1 MNGRILIVDDE
12 KDMLVLLKRII
23 EEKTNH
29 IVETEYDPLK
39 VAALLRKQQFDIIM
53 ADLKMPKMDGMAIL
67 DMVKNIQSSAVVV
80 IMTAYATIETAIEA
94 TRKGAFDYISKPFR
108 KERIL
113 ITIDKAMKWQKLTQE
128 NITLRNSLRQ
138 KKEFLPIIDS
148 SPPIISITKMIAQ
161 VAKSTA
167 TILISGESGTGKELV
182 AKAIHYHSN
191 RKNKPFITV
200 NCTAMPEQIIESELF
215 GHVKGSF
222 TGAWKDKRGIVEEAD
237 HGTLFL
243 DEIGAL
249 NMAMQAKLLRLLQE
263 GEYKPV
269 GGLTTQQADIRFVAA
284 TNQDLKKLIEAKQ
297 FREDLYYRLNVI
309 NLHLPPLRDR
319 KENIP
324 ILAYHFLEKF
334 NSLNNKKIGG
344 IDPEAI
350 SALMSKSWPGNIRE
364 LENCIERGV
373 ILCQSDTIKISDIL
387 PQEPVAHTSP
397 LFDYNIYTLPFKEA
411 KEMVIKAFHNKYINW
426 VLQQNKGNISRAA
439 EQAELQRQY
448 LHRLIKEEN
457 INTEIF
463 KEKI

>member
-1 MNGRILIVDDE
+1 MDGKILIVDDE

-23 EEKTNH
+23 TEKTRH

-39 VAALLRKQQFDIIM
+39 VVELLKKQQFDIIIT
-53 ADLKMPKMDGMAIL
+53 DLKMPKMDGIAIL
-67 DMVKNIQSSAVVV
+67 DMVKNIQPSAVVV

-94 TRKGAFDYISKPFR
+94 TRKGTFDYISKPFR

-113 ITIDKAMKWQKLTQE
+113 MTIDKAMEWQKLTQE
-128 NITLRNSLRQ
+128 NRVLKKFLQQ
-138 KKEFLPIIDS
+138 KKGFLPIIGS
-148 SPPIISITKMIAQ
+148 SPAIMSIIKMINH
-161 VAKSTA
+161 VARSTA
-167 TILISGESGTGKELV
+167 TILISGESGTGKEL
-182 AKAIHYHSN
+182 AARAIHYHSD
-191 RKNKPFITV
+191 RKDKPFITV

-237 HGTLFL
+237 QGTLFL
-243 DEIGAL
+243 DEIGEL
-249 NMAMQAKLLRLLQE
+249 NMTMQAKLLRLLQE

-269 GGLTTQQADIRFVAA
+269 GGLTTKQVDIRFVVA
-284 TNQDLKKLIEAKQ
+284 TNQNLKKLIEAKQ

-319 KENIP
+319 KEDIP
-324 ILAYHFLEKF
+324 ILAHYFLKKF
-334 NSLNNKKIGG
+334 NSLNNKKISG
-344 IDPEAI
+344 IDSETI

-364 LENCIERGV
+364 LENCIERGA
-373 ILCQSDTIKISDIL
+373 ILCQSDTIKISDVL
-387 PQEPVAHTSP
+387 PQEPVAHNSP
-397 LFDYNIYTLPFKEA
+397 FFDHSIFTLPFKEA
-411 KEMVIKAFHNKYINW
+411 KEIIIKSFHNKYINW
-426 VLQQNKGNISRAA
+426 ILQQNKGNISRAA

-463 KEKI
+463 K

>member
-1 MNGRILIVDDE
+1 MDGRILIVDDE
-12 KDMLVLLKRII
+12 KDMLVLLKRIVT
-23 EEKTNH
+23 EKTNH
-29 IVETEYDPLK
+29 IVETEYNPLK
-39 VAALLRKQQFDIIM
+39 VIELLKKHQFNIIIT
-53 ADLKMPKMDGMAIL
+53 DLKMPKMDGIAIL
-67 DMVKNIQSSAVVV
+67 DMVKNIQPSAVVV

-94 TRKGAFDYISKPFR
+94 TRKGAFDYISKPFL

-113 ITIDKAMKWQKLTQE
+113 LTIDKAMEWQKLTQE
-128 NITLRNSLRQ
+128 NVSLRKSIQ
-138 KKEFLPIIDS
+138 YKKESLPIIGS
-148 SPPIISITKMIAQ
+148 SPATLSIIKMIDQ

-182 AKAIHYHSN
+182 ARAIHYNSD
-191 RKNKPFITV
+191 RKEKPFITI

-222 TGAWKDKRGIVEEAD
+222 TGAWKDKRGIVQEAD
-237 HGTLFL
+237 QGTLFL
-243 DEIGAL
+243 DEIGDL
-249 NMAMQAKLLRLLQE
+249 NIAMQAKLLRLLQE

-269 GGLTTQQADIRFVAA
+269 GGLTTKQADIRFVVA

-309 NLHLPPLRDR
+309 NLHMPPLRDR
-319 KENIP
+319 KEDIP
-324 ILAYHFLEKF
+324 ILAHHFLKKF
-334 NSLNNKKIGG
+334 NSLNDKKIST
-344 IDPEAI
+344 IAPEAI

-397 LFDYNIYTLPFKEA
+397 LFDHNIYTLPFKEA
-411 KEMVIKAFHNKYINW
+411 KEIIIKTFHNKYINW
-426 VLQQNKGNISRAA
+426 ILQQNKGNISKAA

-457 INTEIF
+457 INAEIF
-463 KEKI
+463 K

>member
-1 MNGRILIVDDE
+1 MDERILIVDDE

-39 VAALLRKQQFDIIM
+39 VVELLRKHQFNIIIT
-53 ADLKMPKMDGMAIL
+53 DLKMPKMDGMAIL
-67 DMVKNIQSSAVVV
+67 DRVKNIQPYAIVV

-94 TRKGAFDYISKPFR
+94 IRKGAFDYISKPFR

-113 ITIDKAMKWQKLTQE
+113 MTIDKAMEWQKLTQE
-128 NITLRNSLRQ
+128 NITLRNSLKQ
-138 KKEFLPIIDS
+138 KKGF
-148 SPPIISITKMIAQ
+148 PPIIGSSPSIMSITKMIAQ

-167 TILISGESGTGKELV
+167 TVLISGESGTGKELV

-200 NCTAMPEQIIESELF
+200 NCTAMPEQIMESELF

-222 TGAWKDKRGIVEEAD
+222 TGAWKDKRGIVQEAD
-237 HGTLFL
+237 QGTLFL
-243 DEIGAL
+243 DEIGEL

-269 GGLTTQQADIRFVAA
+269 GGLTIKQVDIRFVVA

-319 KENIP
+319 KEDIS
-324 ILAYHFLEKF
+324 ILAHHFLKKF
-334 NSLNNKKIGG
+334 NFLNDKKISD
-344 IDPEAI
+344 IAPEAI

-373 ILCQSDTIKISDIL
+373 ILCRSDTIKIPDIL

-411 KEMVIKAFHNKYINW
+411 KEIIIKSFHNKYINW
-426 VLQQNKGNISRAA
+426 ILQQNNGNISKAA

-463 KEKI
+463 K

>member
-1 MNGRILIVDDE
+1 MDGRILIVDDE
-12 KDMLVLLKRII
+12 KDMLVLLKRIV

-29 IVETEYDPLK
+29 IVKTEYDPLK
-39 VAALLRKQQFDIIM
+39 VAALLRKQQFDIII

-67 DMVKNIQSSAVVV
+67 DMVKNIQTSAVVV

-113 ITIDKAMKWQKLTQE
+113 ITIDKAMEWQKLTQE

-138 KKEFLPIIDS
+138 KKEFLPIIDF

-237 HGTLFL
+237 QGTLFL

-249 NMAMQAKLLRLLQE
+249 SMAMQAKLLRLLQE

-269 GGLTTQQADIRFVAA
+269 GGLTTKQADIRFVAA

-397 LFDYNIYTLPFKEA
+397 LVDRNIYTLPFKEA
-411 KEMVIKAFHNKYINW
+411 KNIIIKAFHGKYINRI
-426 VLQQNKGNISRAA
+426 LQQNKGNISRAA

-448 LHRLIKEEN
+448 LHRLIKEED

-463 KEKI
+463 KEK

>member
-1 MNGRILIVDDE
+1 MDGRILIVDDE

-23 EEKTNH
+23 EEKTKH
-29 IVETEYDPLK
+29 VVETEYNPLK
-39 VAALLRKQQFDIIM
+39 VVELLRKQQFDIIIT
-53 ADLKMPKMDGMAIL
+53 DLKMPKMDGIAIL
-67 DMVKNIQSSAVVV
+67 DMVKNIQPSAIVV
-80 IMTAYATIETAIEA
+80 IMTAYATIETAVEA

-113 ITIDKAMKWQKLTQE
+113 ITIGKAMEWQKLTRE
-128 NITLRNSLRQ
+128 NITLKNSLKQ
-138 KKEFLPIIDS
+138 KKEFPPIIGS
-148 SPPIISITKMIAQ
+148 SPSIISITKMIVQ

-191 RKNKPFITV
+191 RKNKPFITI

-222 TGAWKDKRGIVEEAD
+222 TGAWKDKKGIVEEAD
-237 HGTLFL
+237 QGTLFL
-243 DEIGAL
+243 DEIGDL

-269 GGLTTQQADIRFVAA
+269 GGLTTEKADIRFVAA
-284 TNQDLKKLIEAKQ
+284 TNQDLKKLIAVKQ

-319 KENIP
+319 KEDIP
-324 ILAYHFLEKF
+324 VLAYHFFEKF
-334 NSLNNKKIGG
+334 NLLNDKKISG
-344 IDPEAI
+344 IDPEGI
-350 SALMSKSWPGNIRE
+350 SALISKSWPGNIRE

-397 LFDYNIYTLPFKEA
+397 LFDHKIYTLPFKEA
-411 KEMVIKAFHNKYINW
+411 KEIIVKAFHHKYINW
-426 VLQQNKGNISRAA
+426 ILQQNNGNISKAA
-439 EQAELQRQY
+439 QQAELQRQY

-463 KEKI
+463 K

>member
-1 MNGRILIVDDE
+1 MDERILIVDDE
-12 KDMLVLLKRII
+12 KDMLVLLKRIFK
-23 EEKTNH
+23 EKTNH
-29 IVETEYDPLK
+29 IVETECNPLK
-39 VAALLRKQQFDIIM
+39 VVELLRKHQFNIIIT
-53 ADLKMPKMDGMAIL
+53 DLKMPKMDGIAIL
-67 DMVKNIQSSAVVV
+67 DMVKNIQPSAIVV

-113 ITIDKAMKWQKLTQE
+113 MTIDKAMEWQKLTKE
-128 NITLRNSLRQ
+128 NITLRNSLKQ
-138 KKEFLPIIDS
+138 KKEFPPIIGS
-148 SPPIISITKMIAQ
+148 SPPIMAIIKMIAQ

-167 TILISGESGTGKELV
+167 TVLISGESGTGKELV

-200 NCTAMPEQIIESELF
+200 NCTAMPEQIMESELF

-222 TGAWKDKRGIVEEAD
+222 TSAWKDKKGIVQEAD
-237 HGTLFL
+237 QGTLFL
-243 DEIGAL
+243 DEIGNL

-263 GEYKPV
+263 GEYKSV
-269 GGLTTQQADIRFVAA
+269 GGLTTEQADIRFIAA
-284 TNQDLKKLIEAKQ
+284 TNQDLKRRIEVKQ

-319 KENIP
+319 KEDIP

-334 NSLNNKKIGG
+334 NSLNDKKIGG
-344 IDPEAI
+344 IDPEGI
-350 SALMSKSWPGNIRE
+350 SALISKSWPGNIRE

-373 ILCQSDTIKISDIL
+373 IFCQSDTIKISDIL

-397 LFDYNIYTLPFKEA
+397 LFDHNIYTLPFKEA
-411 KEMVIKAFHNKYINW
+411 KEIIIKAFHNKYINW
-426 VLQQNKGNISRAA
+426 ILQQNNGNISKAA

-463 KEKI
+463 K